1 MSIKMLL
8 VIGVAQMAIGTWVGI
23 RKGRPVL
30 GMSLGFLLGLI
41 GVAIVALI
49 PAKKK
54 VDNGWG

>member
-1 MSIKMLL
+1 MSLRMLL
-8 VIGVAQMAIGTWVGI
+8 LVCVAQMAIGTWVGI

-30 GMSLGFLLGLI
+30 GLSLGFLLGII
-41 GVAIVALI
+41 GIAIVALI